1 MILRNGSD
9 NMIYFDYSATTP
21 VNDTVLETFVKAS
34 KELFYNPN
42 SLYPEAK
49 KTSDLIEKTS
59 ERIKAHL
66 HLPNHEVIY
75 LSGASEANN
84 LAIKGVAYK
93 NQTLG
98 KHLIMSPF
106 EHSSVS
112 ACFGYLQKQ
121 GFLVD
126 VVKTLNNGLVDL
138 DDLKSL
144 MREDTILVS
153 ICGVSSELGIVQP
166 IEEIS
171 QIVHQYPNATF
182 HSDMT
187 QAIGK
192 TAVKLDFVDLISM
205 SAHKIY
211 GLKGIGALFRR
222 ENVKMIPLIHGGKS
236 TSKLRSGTPPT
247 PLILSLEKAIDIAT
261 SELPKNYI
269 TLQKYHNLLLFG
281 LEDLPGVSVNSPL
294 GSIPHIT
301 NISVMAMQAKDMQ
314 AYLAENDVY
323 VSTQTACSS
332 DDSRSE
338 VVYRLTKSE
347 TKARTSIR
355 ISLSHLTTVE
365 EIERLVDLIRAVAI

>member
-1 MILRNGSD
+1 MIVENGSE

-21 VNDTVLETFVKAS
+21 VNDLVLETFVKAS

-42 SLYPEAK
+42 SAYPEAK
-49 KTSDLIEKTS
+49 KVSDIIDETS
-59 ERIKAHL
+59 EKIKTHL
-66 HLPNHEVIY
+66 HLPHHEVIY
-75 LSGASEANN
+75 TSGASEANN

-93 NQTLG
+93 NQALG

-121 GFLVD
+121 GFIVD
-126 VVKTLNNGLVDL
+126 VVKTLNNGQIDL
-138 DDLKSL
+138 DDLKAL
-144 MREDTILVS
+144 MKEETILVS

-166 IEEIS
+166 TDEIS
-171 QIVHQYPNATF
+171 QIVHQFPNAIF

-192 TAVKLDFVDLISM
+192 TAVKLDNVDLISM

-211 GLKGIGALFRR
+211 GLKGIGALLRR
-222 ENVKMIPLIHGGKS
+222 ESVKMMPLIHGGKS
-236 TSKLRSGTPPT
+236 TSKLRSGTPAT

-269 TLQKYHNLLLFG
+269 TLQKWHNLLLFG
-281 LEDLPGVSVNSPL
+281 LEDLPGVSINSPMN
-294 GSIPHIT
+294 SIPHII
-301 NISVMAMQAKDMQ
+301 NISVMAMPSKEMQ
-314 AYLAENDVY
+314 AYLAEHFVY

-332 DDSRSE
+332 DESRSE
-338 VVYRLTKSE
+338 AVYRLTKSE
-347 TKARTSIR
+347 TKARTSVR
-355 ISLSHLTTVE
+355 ISLSHLTTTE
-365 EIERLVDLIRAVAI
+365 EIEQLVDLIRAVSI